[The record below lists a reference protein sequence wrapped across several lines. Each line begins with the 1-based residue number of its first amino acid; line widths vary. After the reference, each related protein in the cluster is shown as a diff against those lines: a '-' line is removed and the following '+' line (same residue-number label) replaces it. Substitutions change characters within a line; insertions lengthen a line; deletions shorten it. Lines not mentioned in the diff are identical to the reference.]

1 MSCVYEINK
10 QCTAAKA
17 ARETRKIERG
27 LKRGR
32 GGVPVAHPPI
42 LHPCQAEPVPCLA
55 KEDLPSQPTPGG
67 GLQCEELL
75 LSSSLSSMALDPG
88 SSAPPAGPVEVKMSG
103 WETLSPAGT
112 AVASPLAETARRGD
126 VNV

>member
-1 MSCVYEINK
+1 M
-10 QCTAAKA
+10 
-17 ARETRKIERG
+17 ERG

-32 GGVPVAHPPI
+32 GGVPGARPPLLRPPL
-42 LHPCQAEPVPCLA
+42 LHPRPAADP
-55 KEDLPSQPTPGG
+55 PSQPTP
-67 GLQCEELL
+67 EELG

-126 VNV
+126 VND